1 MGRSNNSFTTLV
13 SQANLHGPRVLTPE
27 ERLFIA
33 VLSQA
38 AHDAFSTHV
47 GRLERDAARA
57 FFMNN
62 SKQFKEICELAGREP
77 QYVHEKARRRILKA
91 NGWNLDESMRKS
103 YRQKKKRKKKYLT
116 GNAYYA
122 AKSPKSFYFEGM
134 GAKGG
139 RPRIYNKIEKT
150 PQHSLNG
157 AKYGRPKKTLLL

>member
-1 MGRSNNSFTTLV
+1 MGRSNNSFSTWV
-13 SQANLHGPRVLTPE
+13 SQANFPETRVLMPE

-47 GRLERDAARA
+47 EKPERDAARA

-62 SKQFKEICELAGREP
+62 TRRFRIICELAGRES
-77 QYVHEKARRRILKA
+77 QYVHEKVRKRILTD
-91 NGWNLDESMRKS
+91 NGWNLDESMRKT
-103 YRQKKKRKKKYLT
+103 YRTKLRCRKHKKKHLT

-122 AKSPKSFYFEGM
+122 AKAGKSFYYSGM

-139 RPRIYNKIEKT
+139 RPRIYNKIET
-150 PQHSLNG
+150 
-157 AKYGRPKKTLLL
+157 